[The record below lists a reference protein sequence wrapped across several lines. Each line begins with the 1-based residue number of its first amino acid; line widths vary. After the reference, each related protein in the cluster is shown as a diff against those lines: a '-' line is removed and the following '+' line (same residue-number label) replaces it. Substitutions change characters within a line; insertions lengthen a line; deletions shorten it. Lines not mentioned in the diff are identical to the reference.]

1 MFRHLITPFHLTR
14 FSAADA
20 ARPLNYLDVGCGNH
34 MPQVTKK
41 RFPAWNYYG
50 LDRADY
56 NVDAADKAV
65 MAGYY
70 RVDLATGTL
79 DSLPDAFFDIIVMS
93 HVLEHLH
100 NGLDVLDGLTHK
112 LKPGGRIYLEFPS
125 ERSLALPSM
134 KGTLQFCDDDTHV
147 RVYGV
152 REVANR
158 LMAGGLTVTKAGPR
172 RYWVRIVVLPIVVPL
187 KLLLGRGF
195 EAGDFWDV
203 TGFADYVF
211 ARKPIA

>member
-100 NGLDVLDGLTHK
+100 NGLDVLDGLARK

-134 KGTLQFCDDDTHV
+134 KGSLNFCDDPTHV
-147 RVYGV
+147 RVYDV
-152 REVANR
+152 REIANLLLER
-158 LMAGGLTVTKAGPR
+158 GFRILKAGR
-172 RYWVRIVVLPIVVPL
+172 RQYWTRIWLFPIIVPL
-187 KLLLGRGF
+187 KLLTRGRF
-195 EAGDFWDV
+195 EAGDFWDIA
-203 TGFADYVF
+203 GFADYVF
-211 ARKPIA
+211 ARKAD